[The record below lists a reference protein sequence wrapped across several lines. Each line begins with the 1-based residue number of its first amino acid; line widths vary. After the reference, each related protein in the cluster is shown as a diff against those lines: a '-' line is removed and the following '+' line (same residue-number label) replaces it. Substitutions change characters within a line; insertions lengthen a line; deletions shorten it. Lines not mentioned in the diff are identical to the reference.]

1 MTTKELERR
10 ARVTYRPTR
19 SMTRPK
25 KKPADRKGA
34 QIHVLVTDE
43 QKRAIAA
50 AAAKLGVEVSAFGR
64 DCMIEKAKALGIK
77 I

>member
-1 MTTKELERR
+1 MSTKKVERR
-10 ARVTYRPTR
+10 ARVTYRR
-19 SMTRPK
+19 GRYMTRPK
-25 KKPADRKGA
+25 KKEADRKGA

-50 AAAKLGVEVSAFGR
+50 AAAKLGVDVSAFGR
-64 DCMIEKAKALGIK
+64 ECMIEKAKALGIK